1 MRQLKYSLMQC
12 SANDCEILILYK
24 SQLLF
29 IKFVCE
35 KFCKNFESLIVA
47 DIGCPEQDIKHVKC
61 LLQLSKT
68 TNIGLV
74 MQNSSP

>member
-35 KFCKNFESLIVA
+35 KFCKNLESLIVA
-47 DIGCPEQDIKHVKC
+47 DIGCPEQDIKC

-68 TNIGLV
+68 TNIGLI